1 MGNRVPHSPRAAL
14 WVIHPHKIVYHP
26 VMSTQTLSKSLSHTI
41 ASCWGCWSRG
51 VELRERELRLAFGE
65 IESPRNS
72 YREQDA
78 NETSICRKR
87 KS

>member
-1 MGNRVPHSPRAAL
+1 MLGMLES
-14 WVIHPHKIVYHP
+14 
-26 VMSTQTLSKSLSHTI
+26 
-41 ASCWGCWSRG
+41 G